1 MATDPWH
8 FARRDF
14 TGRVLTLLVDGPGQA
29 LTLFAPRRTGK
40 TEFLLQ
46 DLAPLAGERGHRVI
60 YASFWQAPLSPL
72 AVLLHAVET
81 SLERGSFA
89 DRVRRS
95 ALALAPALKLSA
107 PGSGVAAEV
116 DLTALRGRPPDE
128 LLLHLDD
135 LLDRVSRRGP
145 ATVLLLDE
153 VQELARSRA
162 NAPLVAALRTSLD
175 RRSARLRTVFTGSSR
190 EGLAAMFSARQAPFF
205 HFATP
210 IDLPALGDAFVDHML
225 TGFRRVSRRRLPRS
239 PLLAAFERLHANPHY
254 FRLLLDTLLHDPD
267 LDVEAALARV
277 RDRLAVDLGY
287 PATWLA
293 LTPLQRAAARILA
306 GGGARPF
313 SQPFR
318 DLIGKTLGEPATT
331 PGRVQ
336 AALRR
341 LDRLGVAD
349 THTGSWALVDPEFAA
364 WIREHGGESGPGGRG
379 RAA

>member
-1 MATDPWH
+1 MVADPWH

-14 TGRVLTLLVDGPGQA
+14 TRRVLTLLVDGPGRA

-40 TEFLLQ
+40 TEFLLH
-46 DLAPLAGERGHRVI
+46 DLAPLADKRGHRVI

-72 AVLLHAVET
+72 AVLLHALET
-81 SLERGSFA
+81 SIERGTFA

-95 ALALAPALKLSA
+95 ALALAPSLKLSV
-107 PGSGVAAEV
+107 PGSGAAAEV
-116 DLTALRGRPPDE
+116 DLTALRGRPPDD

-153 VQELARSRA
+153 VQELARSRT

-190 EGLAAMFSARQAPFF
+190 EGLTAMFSARQAPFF

-210 IDLPALGDAFVDHML
+210 IDLPALGEPFVDHML
-225 TGFRRVSRRRLPRS
+225 ATFRRVSGRELPKTG
-239 PLLAAFERLHANPHY
+239 LLAAFGQLHANPHY
-254 FRLLLDTLLHDPD
+254 FRLLLDTLLHDPR
-267 LDVEAALARV
+267 LAVEPALARV

-293 LTPLQRAAARILA
+293 LTPLQRATATVLA
-306 GGGARPF
+306 GGGG
-313 SQPFR
+313 QPFGAR
-318 DLIGKTLGEPATT
+318 FRRLIGETLGEAPPT

-341 LDRLGVAD
+341 LGRLGLAD
-349 THTGSWALVDPEFAA
+349 THTGSWALVDPEFTA
-364 WIREHGGESGPGGRG
+364 WIREHGGESRSGRPS
-379 RAA
+379 